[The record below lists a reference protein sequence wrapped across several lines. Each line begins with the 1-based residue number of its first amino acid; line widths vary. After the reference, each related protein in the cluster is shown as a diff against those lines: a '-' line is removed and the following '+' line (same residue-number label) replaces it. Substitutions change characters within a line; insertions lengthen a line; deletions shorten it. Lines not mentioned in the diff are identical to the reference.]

1 MPGQRERGQVNEQ
14 YKSCINCGNP
24 LQHRL
29 EEEGR
34 EVTGA
39 SRATGQCE
47 IYRIWFCVN
56 PDCVMFKTDVYEEQV
71 GEVAGEIGRSQ
82 PDFPEGER
90 S

>member
-1 MPGQRERGQVNEQ
+1 MNEQ
-14 YKSCINCGNP
+14 YKSCINCGRP
-24 LQHRL
+24 LQHRF

-56 PDCVMFKTDVYEEQV
+56 PDCVMFKTDVYNEQV
-71 GEVAGEIGRSQ
+71 GEVAGEIGSTAAEL
-82 PDFPEGER
+82 PDNER